1 MVFHFAGSH
10 KKEGFPWEAFC
21 SNGATGR
28 DGATAAVK
36 AAVNV
41 SRYFE
46 PPVFG

>member
-1 MVFHFAGSH
+1 MVFQFAGSH

-21 SNGATGR
+21 SN
-28 DGATAAVK
+28 DATAVVK
-36 AAVNV
+36 TAVNV